1 MILVID
7 ILLKGAID
15 LLTAATNENGKA
27 EKMLR
32 LKILYL
38 DNAFQKL
45 IIYG

>member
-1 MILVID
+1 MTD

-27 EKMLR
+27 EKMSL
-32 LKILYL
+32 LKILHL

-45 IIYG
+45 IIHG